1 MNILL
6 TERLGLDALLIRRR
20 GLLRAVALTAFVFGL
35 LVWVYVVV
43 IQVTHPEW
51 LVEPFS
57 HVDVFPFD
65 WRLDE
70 VGMAAFAVAAV
81 GFLVWRIEMNARNG

>member
-1 MNILL
+1 MNRKRAV
-6 TERLGLDALLIRRR
+6 E
-20 GLLRAVALTAFVFGL
+20 RAVALTAFVFGL

-51 LVEPFS
+51 LSQPFS
-57 HVDVFPFD
+57 HVDIFPFN

-70 VGMAAFAVAAV
+70 VGIAAFAVAAI
-81 GFLVWRIEMNARNG
+81 GFLLWQIQLNMRSD

>member
-6 TERLGLDALLIRRR
+6 TERLGLDALLIRRH

-35 LVWVYVVV
+35 LVWVYVVL

-51 LVEPFS
+51 LFEPFS

-70 VGMAAFAVAAV
+70 VGMASFAVAAV
-81 GFLVWRIEMNARNG
+81 GFLVWQIEMNARNR

>member
-1 MNILL
+1 LPDS
-6 TERLGLDALLIRRR
+6 GKH

-43 IQVTHPEW
+43 IQVTHPYW
-51 LVEPFS
+51 LYAPFS
-57 HVDVFPFD
+57 HVNYFPFN

-70 VGMAAFAVAAV
+70 VGMMAFAVAAV
-81 GFLVWRIEMNARNG
+81 GFLVWQIELNAKNI

>member
-1 MNILL
+1 M
-6 TERLGLDALLIRRR
+6 TETLGFGGFMVRKR
-20 GLLRAVALTAFVFGL
+20 GLLRAVALTVFVFGL

-43 IQVTHPEW
+43 IQVTHPIW
-51 LVEPFS
+51 VVEPFS
-57 HVDVFPFD
+57 HVDIFPFN

-81 GFLVWRIEMNARNG
+81 GFLVWQIELNAKNR

>member
-1 MNILL
+1 MV
-6 TERLGLDALLIRRR
+6 RKR

-43 IQVTHPEW
+43 IQVTHPGW
-51 LVEPFS
+51 LYSPFS
-57 HVDVFPFD
+57 HIDVFPFN

-81 GFLVWRIEMNARNG
+81 GFLAWQIELNMKAK